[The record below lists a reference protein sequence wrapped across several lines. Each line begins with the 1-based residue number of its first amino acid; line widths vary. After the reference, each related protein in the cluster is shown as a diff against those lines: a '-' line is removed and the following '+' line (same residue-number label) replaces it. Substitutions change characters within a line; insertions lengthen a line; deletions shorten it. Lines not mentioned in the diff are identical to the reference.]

1 LIPARTTAIGERDL
15 VRRRDFITLFS
26 SAAASWPIV
35 AWSQTP
41 HVPVI
46 GVLGTTAFDPTPT
59 RFSAFY
65 QGLKETGYV
74 EGRNLVVEYRFA
86 DGDSNRLP
94 ALAADLV
101 RHRVAVIVAS
111 GGSGAA
117 LAAKA
122 ATSTIPIVFTGIGDD
137 PMAIGLAASLSRPG
151 GNATGVSL
159 ISSEL
164 VEKSVELL
172 RELAPAANAIALLR
186 GAGNDRNQSLSEHIA
201 VAARDTGLKM
211 LVRQV
216 IVDDDLDAVLAS
228 IVREGAGAVLV
239 AATPFFMSRRFEMV
253 ALAAHY
259 RLPTI
264 YPWRE
269 YCEAGGLM
277 SYGPD
282 LLDAYLLAG
291 RYTGRILNGA
301 APGDLPVQQPTK
313 FELVINLRTAKALG
327 IQISRLLN
335 ARADKVIE

>member
-1 LIPARTTAIGERDL
+1 
-15 VRRRDFITLFS
+15 
-26 SAAASWPIV
+26 
-35 AWSQTP
+35 
-41 HVPVI
+41 VPVI
-46 GVLGTTAFDPTPT
+46 GVLGTTSFDPTPA

-74 EGRNLVVEYRFA
+74 EGRNLAIEYRFA
-86 DGDSNRLP
+86 EGQFDRLS

-101 RHRVAVIVAS
+101 RRRVAVIAAS
-111 GGSGAA
+111 GGGFPA

-122 ATSTIPIVFTGIGDD
+122 ATSTIPIVFTGVGDD
-137 PMAIGLAASLSRPG
+137 PMAMGLVASLSRPG

-164 VEKSVELL
+164 VEKCLELL
-172 RELAPAANAIALLR
+172 RELAPGAETIALLR
-186 GAGNDRNQSLSEHIA
+186 GAGNDRNQYWSEHITV
-201 VAARDTGLKM
+201 VARGAGLKV

-216 IVDDDLDAVLAS
+216 YFDSDFDAVIAS
-228 IVREGAGAVLV
+228 TVREGAGAVLV

-253 ALAAHY
+253 ALAARY

-282 LLDAYLLAG
+282 LLDAYLQSG

-313 FELVINLRTAKALG
+313 FELVINLKTAKVLG
-327 IQISRLLN
+327 IEISRLLN